1 MPFKSQDQ
9 RAMFHAAKNDP
20 KLRKKLGLKLS
31 VIKRFLDEDQ
41 GGKLPKVSSKT
52 KKVLSA

>member
-9 RAMFHAAKNDP
+9 RALFHAAKNDP
-20 KLRKKLGLKLS
+20 ELRKRLGLKLS
-31 VIKRFLDEDQ
+31 VIKRFLEEDE
-41 GGKLPKVSSKT
+41 GGKLPKVSRKT

>member
-9 RAMFHAAKNDP
+9 RALFHAAKNDP
-20 KLRKKLGLKLS
+20 KIRKKLGLKLS
-31 VIKRFLDEDQ
+31 VIKRFLNEDQ

>member
-9 RAMFHAAKNDP
+9 RALFHAAKNAP
-20 KLRKKLGLKLS
+20 KIRKKLGLKLS
-31 VIKRFLDEDQ
+31 VIKRFLNEDQ